1 MAEAETEEETSLQN
15 DLENLLN
22 RAELDMEQHGA
33 THAAT
38 ISSPSSAKYA
48 ISAGATLDE
57 PVLTTL
63 LRDVKLI
70 GCTSSAMIHTCS

>member
-22 RAELDMEQHGA
+22 RAELDMEQHA